1 MIHATRLRG
10 GGSGREKNHVASEE
24 RRQGGG

>member
-1 MIHATRLRG
+1 MMIHATRLR
-10 GGSGREKNHVASEE
+10 GGSGREKNHVAAEE